1 MSEPAFVSE
10 VGVDSRVETETL
22 SNGVVV
28 VAVHGEA
35 DLHFAPEFRDRLDAV
50 IDDGAVRVLVD
61 LSDTVFI
68 DSMVLG
74 VLLGSTKRM
83 RASGNQLELIVP
95 SPDIRRIFE
104 ITMLDRILVIHP
116 SRESIP
122 RGREDEAV

>member
-1 MSEPAFVSE
+1 MSERAFVPE

-22 SNGVVV
+22 PSGDVV

-35 DLHFAPEFRDRLDAV
+35 DLHFAPELRGRLEAV
-50 IDDGAVRVLVD
+50 IDDGAPRVLVD

-83 RASGNQLELIVP
+83 RADGNQLELIVP
-95 SPDIRRIFE
+95 SPDIRRILE
-104 ITMLDRILVIHP
+104 ITMLDRILVVHP
-116 SRESIP
+116 SRESTP
-122 RGREDEAV
+122 RRREDEAV